1 MNKKL
6 LLCLLCV
13 VGVWGCSGPLT
24 SNFLKYPTYVP
35 GAPVASVEI
44 LTAEPAWPHI
54 VLGEIIIEAMGEE
67 GAMQGTIDKA
77 KTIGAHAVRFTERR
91 RGEMP
96 GLRIWRSVAYRRVT
110 QD

>member
-1 MNKKL
+1 
-6 LLCLLCV
+6 
-13 VGVWGCSGPLT
+13 
-24 SNFLKYPTYVP
+24 
-35 GAPVASVEI
+35 
-44 LTAEPAWPHI
+44 
-54 VLGEIIIEAMGEE
+54 
-67 GAMQGTIDKA
+67 MQGTIDKA